1 MKILLIHP
9 EDELLGG
16 LWASQRWDR
25 VIDLGTTGAKSY
37 AEAEA
42 TLGCRISRLTEF
54 GDKFQGL
61 LRLRELMALG
71 MGRLTDSLG
80 LDWWELTAILVHQQL
95 ELAFMLRKLLESISP
110 GDEVHVT
117 RPGFYADGLKLS
129 LGSHLQTFS
138 PPVKNRK
145 GSVGHYVRLLRKFP
159 VSQLVEIFWDKA
171 DPGYQLR
178 GTLKKRK
185 QQSSDPVV
193 LLPSSYISMSRTALA
208 YAQTLPETR
217 FLLVATR
224 RSGWIETSSP
234 NVSVTRLSGYAALR
248 APSRKLE
255 HQDLVRRWELLR
267 AELGELPE
275 IRMLDDL
282 GWFNAFPKR
291 FGEGLEI
298 RDAWRNVLDREAVQS
313 VMCADDSNPYTH
325 IPLLL
330 AAERGLPTI
339 ACHHGALDGRYF
351 FKRNHADVVL
361 AKGEMEKDYLVRLC
375 GIPSERVEIG
385 APLAASNS
393 EPLASSKEK
402 SAIIFFSEPHEMVGA
417 RVKGFYLDI
426 LPSLA
431 DLAMST
437 GRELIIKLHPSESIA
452 ERRRFVQEVLSSEQ
466 QRVARVLD
474 GPLRPELLEKAWF
487 GVAIMSTAAVE
498 CALRQIPCFL
508 CDWLDPWPY
517 GYVDQFIRFD
527 VGIRLKEPGDI
538 RQIPTILK
546 GYNVSAAIR
555 ENCWNPI
562 QAQRLEALLGV
573 GRRQQAVIAA
583 RN

>member
-25 VIDLGTTGAKSY
+25 AIDLGTTGAKSY

-42 TLGCRISRLTEF
+42 TLGCRISRVTEF

-61 LRLRELMALG
+61 LRLRELIALG

-95 ELAFMLRKLLESISP
+95 ESAFLLRKLLESISP

-138 PPVKNRK
+138 PPAKSRK
-145 GSVGHYVRLLRKFP
+145 GSVGHYVSLLRKFP

-178 GTLKKRK
+178 GSLNKRK

-193 LLPSSYISMSRTALA
+193 LLPSSYISVSRTALA
-208 YAQTLPETR
+208 YAQTLPQTH

-224 RSGWIETSSP
+224 RSGWVETSSP
-234 NVSVTRLSGYAALR
+234 NVSVTRLSGYASLR
-248 APSRKLE
+248 VSSRKLE
-255 HQDLVRRWELLR
+255 HQDLVRRWQLLR

-275 IRMLDDL
+275 IRMLDNL
-282 GWFNAFPKR
+282 GRLNDFPKR

-298 RDAWRNVLDREAVQS
+298 RDAWRNVLDREAVRS

-393 EPLASSKEK
+393 ERLAFLTEK
-402 SAIIFFSEPHEMVGA
+402 SAIMFFSEPHEMVGA
-417 RVKGFYLDI
+417 RVKGFYRDI
-426 LPSLA
+426 LPSLV
-431 DLAMST
+431 DLAMSA

-466 QRVARVLD
+466 QRVTRVLD
-474 GPLRPELLEKAWF
+474 GPLKPELLGNAWF

-538 RQIPTILK
+538 RKIPTILK
-546 GYNVSAAIR
+546 GYTVSTATR

-573 GRRQQAVIAA
+573 GPRRQAVIAA